1 MLVEDGTWAIRY
13 LVVNTGH
20 WWLGH
25 AVLVSPRWISAVS
38 WADETV
44 SVNLTRDSIKAAPP
58 YTMQTQL
65 DRIEEETLH
74 KHYERE
80 GYWNVLQRA
89 TPDKIL
95 EHKV

>member
-1 MLVEDGTWAIRY
+1 
-13 LVVNTGH
+13 VNTSH

-25 AVLVSPRWISAVS
+25 AALVSPRWISEVS

-65 DRIEEETLH
+65 DRLEEETLH
-74 KHYERE
+74 KHYARE
-80 GYWNVLQRA
+80 GYWSGQNDSRRDLGR
-89 TPDKIL
+89 IS
-95 EHKV
+95 